1 MDFDEDDAGNTAGPD
16 NALNHGSDIVE
27 DREDSEHEM
36 QGGTLPADHKS
47 EGAVGGQDH
56 TPSSNSGDEELQG
69 DAATI
74 DRAQDEEKAPMS
86 SGASASTNVETQFP
100 WLEPSTISTIPE
112 EEGTI
117 GSNLGSAVSDSEESN
132 ANSLAV
138 RLQQVAECRAVA
150 GQEREGLE
158 QLDRRIERLAQEIQ
172 TERNREKIESIER
185 AMPAELGEVNSQ
197 EQLQCPIFRAVS

>member
-1 MDFDEDDAGNTAGPD
+1 MDFDEDNAGNNAGPD

-27 DREDSEHEM
+27 DRQDSEHEM
-36 QGGTLPADHKS
+36 QGGTLPAGHKS
-47 EGAVGGQDH
+47 EGAVGGQDR
-56 TPSSNSGDEELQG
+56 TPSSDGGDEELQG
-69 DAATI
+69 DAAAI
-74 DRAQDEEKAPMS
+74 DRAQDEEKAPLS
-86 SGASASTNVETQFP
+86 SGASASANVENQFP
-100 WLEPSTISTIPE
+100 WLEPSTSSTIPE
-112 EEGTI
+112 QEGTI
-117 GSNLGSAVSDSEESN
+117 GSNLGGAVSDSEESN

-172 TERNREKIESIER
+172 TERNRERIESIER

-197 EQLQCPIFRAVS
+197 EQLQYPRAVS

>member
-1 MDFDEDDAGNTAGPD
+1 MDFDEDNAENNAGPD

-27 DREDSEHEM
+27 DRQDSEHEM
-36 QGGTLPADHKS
+36 QGGTLPAGHKS
-47 EGAVGGQDH
+47 EGAVGGQDR
-56 TPSSNSGDEELQG
+56 TPSSNGGDEELQG
-69 DAATI
+69 DAAAI
-74 DRAQDEEKAPMS
+74 DRAQDEEKAPLL
-86 SGASASTNVETQFP
+86 SGASASANVENQFP
-100 WLEPSTISTIPE
+100 WLEPSTSSTIPE

-117 GSNLGSAVSDSEESN
+117 IGSNLGGAVSDSEESN

-158 QLDRRIERLAQEIQ
+158 QLDRRIERLAQEIL
-172 TERNREKIESIER
+172 TERNRERIESIER

-197 EQLQCPIFRAVS
+197 EQLQYPRAVS